1 MSVLYEKLETCYKY
15 YQSVT
20 DFVPRV
26 GLILGSGL
34 GGYAKNMKVEKEIP
48 YGDIRDFRYL
58 LYRDTMGSSC
68 LDISG
73 KYLQLL

>member
-26 GLILGSGL
+26 GPILGSGL
-34 GGYAKNMKVEKEIP
+34 GGYAKNMKVEKEIF
-48 YGDIRDFRYL
+48 RDFRYRL
-58 LYRDTMGSSC
+58 FRDMTVSSC
-68 LDISG
+68 WDISEMF
-73 KYLQLL
+73 LLLL